1 MKENIVHKGLTYS
14 EAIEKVLIDNGGYA
28 PLKYIY
34 ENIEKYRNKTG
45 LTPDNTIQER
55 VQRDNRFTRIAK
67 GIYALTDFVNG
78 LENSG
83 DKYIELTDTEVVIKK
98 IKREET
104 EKIVNQKIRIGQND
118 FRQALLKS
126 LKKCPITNL
135 DEKRLLIASHI
146 KPWVYCDNNERL
158 DINNGFLLSPLFDKL
173 FDKSVGLIT
182 FTPEKEILI
191 SNKLTKDN
199 IQRLGVIHRQIIEDL
214 PINGREDD
222 VKNIMLK
229 YGTYDLKTKEY
240 QRFKA
245 DKTENRKHKAD
256 LTYEYLHILQ
266 KDKF

>member
-1 MKENIVHKGLTYS
+1 MEKNIVHKDLTYS
-14 EAIEKVLIDNGGYA
+14 EAIELVVLDNGGYA

-34 ENIEKYRNKTG
+34 ENIEKYRKKTG

-67 GIYALTDFVNG
+67 GVYALTDFVNN
-78 LENSG
+78 LENSD
-83 DKYIELTDTEVVIKK
+83 DKYIELTDSEVVIKN
-98 IKREET
+98 IKRTET
-104 EKIVNQKIRIGQND
+104 EKIISQKIRIGQND

-146 KPWVYCDNNERL
+146 KPWVYCNNNERL

-199 IQRLGVIHRQIIEDL
+199 IQKLGVIHRQIIEDL
-214 PINGREDD
+214 PINGREYF
-222 VKNIMLK
+222 LEYHRK
-229 YGTYDLKTKEY
+229 YIFQG
-240 QRFKA
+240 
-245 DKTENRKHKAD
+245 
-256 LTYEYLHILQ
+256 
-266 KDKF
+266 